1 MTGPHVTGPHVTGP
15 HTATSRA
22 RISALTDVGRTREHN
37 EDAFLVA
44 DLAAAQ
50 AMDFPPL
57 AEAGE
62 GPHPAER
69 SCDLT
74 GSGVLLLV
82 ADGLGGAAAGE
93 VASHLAARVAHE
105 ALRRALAEPAVDAR
119 DPLVIATVLRDAV
132 LAANEAVHRLGSER
146 AELHGMAS
154 TITAA
159 YLRDDGVTVAQVG
172 DSRAYVV
179 RGSDARQ
186 ITKDQSL
193 VQRLV
198 DAGEMTPEQA
208 ETSMRRN
215 IILQAL
221 GPETTVRVDVT
232 RQTLCEGDLVLLC
245 SDGLSGQLRG
255 GELGRI
261 AGRTPEPGPLCAALV
276 EAANV
281 SGGPDNITVVVAR
294 VSGTALA
301 PAPTDSAPLAAPNA
315 ATTPPAGDCEDVAP
329 HPVPLADALGDGA
342 GDPTDD
348 GMTADML
355 LTRAAARAAATV
367 GPSPGAGFI
376 AGSSAAA
383 GITGGELAS
392 RRGRVRAVY
401 ALLGAAAVAAAVWTW
416 YAFAR

>member
-1 MTGPHVTGPHVTGP
+1 MTGPHVTGPHA
-15 HTATSRA
+15 ATSSA
-22 RISALTDVGRTREHN
+22 RICALTDVGRTREHN

-44 DLAAAQ
+44 DLASAQ
-50 AMDFPPL
+50 AIDFTP
-57 AEAGE
+57 AAATGNEAS
-62 GPHPAER
+62 PSER
-69 SCDLT
+69 TCDLS
-74 GSGVLLLV
+74 GAGVLLLV

-105 ALRRALAEPAVDAR
+105 ALHRALADPSVDAR
-119 DPLVIATVLRDAV
+119 DPLTIGGVLRDAV
-132 LAANEAVHRLGSER
+132 LAANAAVHRLGSER

-179 RGSDARQ
+179 RGSEARQ

-232 RQTLCEGDLVLLC
+232 RQTLCRGDLVLLC

-261 AGRTPEPGPLCAALV
+261 AERTPEPGPLCAALV
-276 EAANV
+276 DAANA

-294 VSGTALA
+294 VTGSALA
-301 PAPTDSAPLAAPNA
+301 PAPGDDGPAAEPMRV
-315 ATTPPAGDCEDVAP
+315 TTSDTAGCEDVAP
-329 HPVPLADALGDGA
+329 HPVPLDGA
-342 GDPTDD
+342 ADEIPGP
-348 GMTADML
+348 GQVPAMTGAP
-355 LTRAAARAAATV
+355 AAVAPAAVAPAAVARADEPDG
-367 GPSPGAGFI
+367 GPRVAPGV
-376 AGSSAAA
+376 
-383 GITGGELAS
+383 TRGELAS

-401 ALLGAAAVAAAVWTW
+401 ALLGVAAAAAAAWTW
-416 YAFAR
+416 HAFAR